1 MDMSKQ
7 IVVEVA
13 DGIVQAVY
21 CPNESFEVHILDHDD
36 NNSGDDVNQY
46 YKDVESYCV
55 KLVDCTSI

>member
-7 IVVEVA
+7 IVVRVQ

-21 CPNESFEVHILDHDD
+21 CPNESYEVHILDHDD
-36 NNSGDDVNQY
+36 NNSGDEVSQY
-46 YKDVESYCV
+46 YQDVESYCV